1 MVMMSTFNEKKKT
14 DLMKYVLMVE
24 KNMSVREHERGGLQ

>member
-1 MVMMSTFNEKKKT
+1 MVMSTFNEKKKT
-14 DLMKYVLMVE
+14 DLMKYVLMAE